1 MQNHVSFSK
10 KNKMCTE
17 VSVQEGGENA
27 LFPFLMLILDFRLPL
42 SKFFHAIEKMS
53 LYIKSIYFYWR
64 VFICAIIWSSQ
75 SEDPGVCFPSP
86 FRPWATPCQV
96 RGAALTWLQTPAEQR
111 EPSFPCRWK
120 IGKTTKILSVF
131 TRRCIHPWN
140 LNLIS
145 KISLPIKRF
154 FSPLKLKLCSSLRFQ
169 N

>member
-1 MQNHVSFSK
+1 
-10 KNKMCTE
+10 MCTE
-17 VSVQEGGENA
+17 ISVQEDGENA
-27 LFPFLMLILDFRLPL
+27 FFPFLTLIVDFRFPL
-42 SKFFHAIEKMS
+42 SKFFRAIEMS

-64 VFICAIIWSSQ
+64 VFICAIIRSSQ
-75 SEDPGVCFPSP
+75 GEDPGVLFPIPFQARSYPLPGQRGCFPW
-86 FRPWATPCQV
+86 F
-96 RGAALTWLQTPAEQR
+96 QTPAEQR

-131 TRRCIHPWN
+131 THRCIHPWN

-154 FSPLKLKLCSSLRFQ
+154 FFPLKLKLCSSLRFQ